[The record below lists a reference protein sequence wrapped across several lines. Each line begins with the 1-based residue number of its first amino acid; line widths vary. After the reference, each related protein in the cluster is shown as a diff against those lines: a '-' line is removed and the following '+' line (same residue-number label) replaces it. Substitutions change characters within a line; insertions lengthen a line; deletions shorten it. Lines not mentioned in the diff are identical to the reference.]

1 MKKKIKIAGAALA
14 AVLIVVVASKL
25 LQKPEGEIVAVLPVV
40 ETVTPQNKT
49 IQLYTELTGAVEPEE
64 VVYIYPEA
72 GGTVT
77 EISVKAGDAVTAGQ
91 PLCVIDTKQV
101 EGAKNALESAE
112 LTMQEAQVQLSRQQV
127 LHQTGAISQQEYEN
141 YVNTAGR
148 AKLAFEK
155 AKLDYENQLSY
166 SRITAPI
173 SGRVETCDIEVFD
186 KVSPSMQICV
196 ISGDG
201 NKIISSGLTEQLKD
215 AVQAGDEI
223 WAEKSGEAYTGTI
236 FEISSMADPGNGLYK
251 MKARMQEG
259 NPLSTGSV
267 VKISFVSEKAENV
280 MTVPV
285 DSVYYDN
292 GEPYVYTYENGTV
305 HKMMIE
311 TGIYD
316 SDSMEIRSGLTG
328 GEQIIITWSPELY
341 EGARV
346 ELKSVEEEEQAESKT
361 TEGEAEE

>member
-14 AVLIVVVASKL
+14 VVFIVVAASKL
-25 LQKPEGEIVAVLPVV
+25 LQKPETETAAVLPVV

-49 IQLYTELTGAVEPEE
+49 IQLYTELTGIVEPEE

-77 EISVKAGDAVTAGQ
+77 EISVKAGDAVAAGQ
-91 PLCVIDTKQV
+91 SLCVIDTKQV
-101 EGAKNALESAE
+101 ESAKNALESAE

-141 YVNTAGR
+141 YVNTAER

-155 AKLDYENQLSY
+155 ARIDYENQLSY

-173 SGRVETCDIEVFD
+173 SGTVETFDIEVFD

-196 ISGDG
+196 ISGAG
-201 NKIISSGLTEQLKD
+201 NKILSSGLTEQLKD
-215 AVQAGDEI
+215 AVQVGDKI
-223 WAEKSGEAYTGTI
+223 WAEKNGETYTGTI
-236 FEISSMADPGNGLYK
+236 FEISSMAGADNGLYK

-267 VKISFVSEKAENV
+267 TKISFVSKMAENV

-292 GEPYVYTYENGTV
+292 GEPYVYTYDNGIV

-316 SDSMEIRSGLTG
+316 SDSMEIRSGLTDR
-328 GEQIIITWSPELY
+328 EQVIITWSPELY

-346 ELKSVEEEEQAESKT
+346 ELKIVEEEGQAELKT
-361 TEGEAEE
+361 TGRVAEE